1 MIIENIPLNA
11 ISLTQFYQ
19 NIVYLSKFRIFYQ
32 EQYSSFF
39 LLRQLQSRVTFPWSF
54 HSILPF
60 WKLKLLRNC
69 YKEQTYL
76 YVFGWKMT
84 SYILHF
90 PPSNISSRGGV
101 IEWGNVQLNPRFFS
115 SRIHF
120 ASSTN
125 SFVAKILAFY
135 SNGLPS
141 IFGLNSENFAIFI
154 FQPKRPFFSEIH
166 ENDNQRWFQDF
177 AEISGN
183 SS

>member
-1 MIIENIPLNA
+1 MLRNDYREH
-11 ISLTQFYQ
+11 TFER
-19 NIVYLSKFRIFYQ
+19 NIVD
-32 EQYSSFF
+32 
-39 LLRQLQSRVTFPWSF
+39 
-54 HSILPF
+54 SILPKYCLSF
-60 WKLKLLRNC
+60 KISNFLSRTIFQLFLIASIAVSRNIPMKFSFDSPILKIEIITQHLRNC
-69 YKEQTYL
+69 YKRQTYL

-125 SFVAKILAFY
+125 SFVAKIWTFY
-135 SNGLPS
+135 SYRLSS

-154 FQPKRPFFSEIH
+154 F
-166 ENDNQRWFQDF
+166 
-177 AEISGN
+177 
-183 SS
+183 